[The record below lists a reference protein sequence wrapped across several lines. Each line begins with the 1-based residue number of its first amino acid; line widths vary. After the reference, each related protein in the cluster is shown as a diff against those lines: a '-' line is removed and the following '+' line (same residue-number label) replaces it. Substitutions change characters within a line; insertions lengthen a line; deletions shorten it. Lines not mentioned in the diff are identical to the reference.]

1 MDTTIQKT
9 FLSLILQP
17 YLHKNI
23 ISIINKYNR
32 SLYYYI
38 LVKSNVTLFN
48 VYSDVIFQACSIKD
62 IIKYIVFS
70 DKESEKFF
78 IRYNCEISF
87 SSLRN
92 VFVKSLSKKEK
103 KHFNSN
109 SFSFFKT
116 MPEKKKQISLL
127 AQKLYINNSTLFL
140 KDMYAEEDKEFIKC
154 VSLTEY
160 TDLFKCIKKKLF
172 LYKCEYTN
180 VYTKHKTIINFEQ
193 DNNNINNKII
203 IT

>member
-48 VYSDVIFQACSIKD
+48 VYSDVKFQACSIKD

-70 DKESEKFF
+70 DNSMA
-78 IRYNCEISF
+78 CF
-87 SSLRN
+87 SNPSSRINLTNLR
-92 VFVKSLSKKEK
+92 
-103 KHFNSN
+103 
-109 SFSFFKT
+109 
-116 MPEKKKQISLL
+116 
-127 AQKLYINNSTLFL
+127 
-140 KDMYAEEDKEFIKC
+140 
-154 VSLTEY
+154 
-160 TDLFKCIKKKLF
+160 
-172 LYKCEYTN
+172 
-180 VYTKHKTIINFEQ
+180 
-193 DNNNINNKII
+193 
-203 IT
+203 